1 MEAMKVQELREAGLL
16 VEHEMYQCD
25 YVMNAFN
32 FKGEPNPYFVLGGV
46 YICERSS
53 DSDLLGIACHDG
65 FIFTATE
72 SKFSPMLEAPQEPEK
87 VEGVTS
93 DIVVQPHHYTK
104 FAIEPITFIM
114 RNKFEFWRGNIIKY
128 TSRAGSKAYD
138 GMTLEESEIV
148 DLKKTI
154 RYAEMRINELQGKA
168 TL

>member
-1 MEAMKVQELREAGLL
+1 MDSMTVQELREAGLL

-25 YVMNAFN
+25 HVM
-32 FKGEPNPYFVLGGV
+32 KVWKDEENPYFILGGV
-46 YICERSS
+46 YVCEVAPSGI
-53 DSDLLGIACHDG
+53 LGIASRDG
-65 FIFTATE
+65 FVFTATD
-72 SKFSPMLEAPQEPEK
+72 STFSPLLEAPQEPEK
-87 VEGVTS
+87 VEGVTK

-148 DLKKTI
+148 DLKKSI